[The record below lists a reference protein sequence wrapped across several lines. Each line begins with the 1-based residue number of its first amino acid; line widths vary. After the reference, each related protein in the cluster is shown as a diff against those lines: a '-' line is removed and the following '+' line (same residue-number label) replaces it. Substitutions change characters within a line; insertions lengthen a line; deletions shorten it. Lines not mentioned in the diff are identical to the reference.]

1 MHGAGGSAIDIV
13 KRSGRRPSE
22 RFQREKLHASIVSA
36 CLSAGTPTG
45 QAETIAHSV
54 TAEVLGWLR
63 TRPEVTSSD
72 LRRIAGKQL
81 KRHHPDASYLYEQH
95 RMTL

>member
-1 MHGAGGSAIDIV
+1 
-13 KRSGRRPSE
+13 
-22 RFQREKLHASIVSA
+22 
-36 CLSAGTPTG
+36 
-45 QAETIAHSV
+45 
-54 TAEVLGWLR
+54 VLGWLR